1 MTVDFKAV
9 VAGLGGSVSEKRVT
23 ELYFGP
29 GRRLILEELADLTEK
44 EAMKRILEIAFP
56 SPPAGTVFRNA
67 GGTYQS

>member
-1 MTVDFKAV
+1 MDFKKV
-9 VAGLGGSVSEKRVT
+9 VEGLGGSVSEKTVT
-23 ELYFGP
+23 ELFFAP

-56 SPPAGTVFRNA
+56 SVTVFRNA